1 MRVSHSREGD
11 PRCRSERLG
20 RGEGCQRAC
29 GMSRPE
35 RRLDSST
42 RRRGLPAP
50 DPCPAPALRRG
61 GRCRSRRRCR
71 SRCARDPAPL
81 ADGKVSLPS
90 LGSEGAKPEPCSW
103 RRRDLESARKGG
115 RRRAEGGSEGEE
127 KKGRRQ
133 FAQPTPSSRLGKKS
147 RQKQSPYDFF
157 PLPLPPSLSLSLL
170 KPPSCTRVISRAL
183 SPLLSQPL
191 EHHTKCRPP
200 RMTRRCL
207 RPQLSER

>member
-1 MRVSHSREGD
+1 MTGKKHRAAPGRGGGKQEKGDGRSRKGRPAGCRGRGGEGDRGGGVRVSHSREGD

-50 DPCPAPALRRG
+50 VPSPAPALRRG

-81 ADGKVSLPS
+81 ADGKVSLSS

-127 KKGRRQ
+127 KKGRR
-133 FAQPTPSSRLGKKS
+133 SILRSRPRPRGSARNLGRNKAPMTS
-147 RQKQSPYDFF
+147 
-157 PLPLPPSLSLSLL
+157 SLSLSLPL
-170 KPPSCTRVISRAL
+170 SHSPS
-183 SPLLSQPL
+183 
-191 EHHTKCRPP
+191 
-200 RMTRRCL
+200 
-207 RPQLSER
+207 